1 MPRTL
6 SIKHLE
12 CNYEDYFTRKEVE
25 CRVDFYVK
33 VNQEALGLSSCQ
45 LGARAFP
52 LNLTQERK
60 IPNRVKEPGN
70 RPRPKKSTKG
80 YTAIVSHEHLSA
92 HSPEL

>member
-1 MPRTL
+1 MPRTS

-33 VNQEALGLSSCQ
+33 ANQEALGLSSCQ
-45 LGARAFP
+45 LGARAFR
-52 LNLTQERK
+52 LGLTQERK
-60 IPNRVKEPGN
+60 VPLKEPGSI
-70 RPRPKKSTKG
+70 PRTKKSTKG